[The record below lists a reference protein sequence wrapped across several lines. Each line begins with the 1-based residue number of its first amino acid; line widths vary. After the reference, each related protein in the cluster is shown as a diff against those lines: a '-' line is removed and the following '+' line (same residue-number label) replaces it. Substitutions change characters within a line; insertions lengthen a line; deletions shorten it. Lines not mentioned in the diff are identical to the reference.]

1 MNDLG
6 VKAKHSGT
14 PGHELLMGPT
24 SSSHGLTDR
33 GEALILGC
41 SPCVT
46 SSPWWPH
53 SSASNS
59 LQPITVHRFRRGR
72 FFIQAGHEHI
82 CKKDKIRTWWKALAQ
97 TLEG

>member
-6 VKAKHSGT
+6 VRAKHSGT

-53 SSASNS
+53 SSESNI

-72 FFIQAGHEHI
+72 VLHTSRA
-82 CKKDKIRTWWKALAQ
+82 RTNMQ
-97 TLEG
+97 ER